1 MRKFVLFLFIII
13 SVNIYGQD
21 SLVVLKG
28 YVMDEE
34 SGDTLKFANVSLLQN
49 DTVVKNTAS
58 NMNGFF
64 QFTEVKP
71 GIYNL
76 KIDYVGYRIMII
88 EGLVAGSK
96 ILNIYLQRGDH
107 DLFEI
112 IDEVFRIPVYTPD
125 QSPGLRLDSK
135 RIQKAATRSF

>member
-21 SLVVLKG
+21 SSVVLKG

>member
-13 SVNIYGQD
+13 SVNIFGQD
-21 SLVVLKG
+21 SLVILKG